1 LPYFFIPACGRQVR
15 RYEMLFSLI
24 VKGGP
29 VMIPILLGSIVA
41 LAIIL
46 ERASKLWKIRLNFA
60 QFAQEIF
67 LLLERGQVQKA
78 IERCG
83 KVKHP
88 IAEVFKLGI
97 MNRSLRR
104 EELEGMMEREGEEQV
119 QYLEQYLGA
128 LLIIIGIEPMMGF
141 LGTIVGLI
149 RAFMAWEQL
158 GPNITVSALASGI
171 YQAMITTAAGL
182 SIAIP
187 AFIIY
192 HLIVGKI
199 KSHAQEMSYYGNELI
214 DILVRIREGGS
225 R

>member
-1 LPYFFIPACGRQVR
+1 
-15 RYEMLFSLI
+15 MLFSLI
-24 VKGGP
+24 AKGGP
-29 VMIPILLGSIVA
+29 VMIPIILGSIVA

-46 ERASKLWKIRLNFA
+46 ERASKLWKIRINFA

-78 IERCG
+78 VERCG

-88 IAEVFKLGI
+88 IADVFKLGI
-97 MNRSLRR
+97 MNRHQKR
-104 EELEGMMEREGEEQV
+104 EELEAMMEREGEEQV

-141 LGTIVGLI
+141 LGTITGLI
-149 RAFMAWEQL
+149 RAFMTWEHL
-158 GPNITVSALASGI
+158 GANITVSALAAGI
-171 YQAMITTAAGL
+171 YEAMITTAAGL
-182 SIAIP
+182 IIAIP
-187 AFIIY
+187 FYIIY
-192 HLIVGKI
+192 HLIIGKI

-214 DILVRIREGGS
+214 DILVRLREGAV

>member
-1 LPYFFIPACGRQVR
+1 
-15 RYEMLFSLI
+15 MLFSLI
-24 VKGGP
+24 AKVGP
-29 VMIPILLGSIVA
+29 VMIPIILGSIVA

-46 ERASKLWKIRLNFA
+46 ERTWKLWKIRLNIA

-67 LLLERGQVQKA
+67 LLIERGQLQKA
-78 IERCG
+78 AERCG

-97 MNRSLRR
+97 VNSQQRR
-104 EELEGMMEREGEEQV
+104 EDLEAMMEREGEEQV

-128 LLIIIGIEPMMGF
+128 LLIIIGIEPMLGF
-141 LGTIVGLI
+141 LGTITGLI
-149 RAFMAWEQL
+149 RAFMTWEHL
-158 GPNITVSALASGI
+158 GANITVSALAAGI
-171 YQAMITTAAGL
+171 YEAMITTAAGL
-182 SIAIP
+182 IVAIP
-187 AFIIY
+187 FYIVY

-214 DILVRIREGGS
+214 DILIRLREGGV